1 MPACEENP
9 LPSPSPFLPPP
20 SVCVWGGHLEDQR
33 GKAAGRGALWEQ
45 LVSQKGGVI
54 GGYGTGLGGRG
65 SHKAWDCGGGSMGEL
80 RVSPSWDEPE
90 SHSQGSC
97 LGES

>member
-1 MPACEENP
+1 MARGWE
-9 LPSPSPFLPPP
+9 
-20 SVCVWGGHLEDQR
+20 GG
-33 GKAAGRGALWEQ
+33 
-45 LVSQKGGVI
+45 
-54 GGYGTGLGGRG
+54 G
-65 SHKAWDCGGGSMGEL
+65 SHKAWDCGGGSMGDL